1 MTELKRVFM
10 VDGKPFYPLGSQ
22 FLDISGYSVRDAS
35 ETDAAFEGLKRAHG
49 NTALF
54 PVNWDEVEPKEGK
67 FNFTSVDVLLAKAR
81 RYGVKL
87 MLLWFGTWKCTW
99 MDYTPAWVKTNPQ
112 RFKRVIS
119 STGDALWILSSHCPA
134 NFEADKKAFT
144 ALCKYLK
151 AKDSAE
157 HTVIGIQVENES
169 GIIGSDRDYGPVGQA
184 VFDSPVPA
192 KLLSSMK
199 AAGKGRVYDIWQQTG
214 GKKSGTWPELFGW
227 SAGELMTAWS
237 FANYIDGLAEAG
249 KAAHDIPMFINVWPK
264 EGERPWSIP
273 GEDYPSGGGDT
284 MMLDIFKWFTPHV
297 DLIAPDLNLRN
308 PSAYESMC
316 AAYARDDNPLFTPE
330 SDGSPNM
337 LRGIADYNAIGFFAW
352 IRPVIAEDGSID
364 PISKEASDIIRC
376 VAAVIPLLL
385 KYQGTGQ
392 VHAVIEEEDMTS
404 QRFDFDG
411 YLGRVTFGRIINPFG
426 RRREQIGSTRGWGLV
441 IQASR
446 NEFYLVGANYRLFL
460 RPKLPP
466 EKMLASTLSR
476 AYRSGPKDRYLT
488 VEEGHFAQNGK
499 FQVECRHNGGE
510 LDQGVWVDADAGVV
524 VRVIMCD

>member
-1 MTELKRVFM
+1 MTEVKRVFI
-10 VDGKPFYPLGSQ
+10 VDGKPFFPLGSE
-22 FLDISGYSVRDAS
+22 FLDISGYSVRDES
-35 ETDAAFEGLKRAHG
+35 EIDTAFEGLKRAHG

-54 PVNWDEVEPKEGK
+54 PINWDQVEPKEGK
-67 FNFTSVDVLLAKAR
+67 FDFTSVDVLLAKAR

-87 MLLWFGTWKCTW
+87 MLLWFGTWKNAC
-99 MDYTPAWVKTNPQ
+99 MDYVPAWVKTNPQ
-112 RFKRVIS
+112 RFKRIIS
-119 STGDALWILSSHCPA
+119 PTGDDLWDLSSHCPA

-199 AAGKGRVYDIWQQTG
+199 AAGKGRVYDIWQQAG

-237 FANYIDGLAEAG
+237 FATYIDGVAEAG
-249 KAAHDIPMFINVWPK
+249 KAGYDIPMFINVWTM
-264 EGERPWSIP
+264 EGNKPWSIP
-273 GEDYPSGGGDT
+273 GEDYPSGGAAT
-284 MMLDIFKWFTPHV
+284 TMLDIYKWFTPHI
-297 DLIAPDLNLRN
+297 DLIAPDIYILNPRC
-308 PSAYESMC
+308 YEAMC

-330 SDGSPNM
+330 SPGSPNL
-337 LRGIADYNAIGFFAW
+337 LRAIADYNAIGYFAL
-352 IRPVIAEDGSID
+352 IQPIFAEDGSID
-364 PISKEASDIIRC
+364 PTLQMSSDIVRC

-385 KYQGTGQ
+385 KYQGTGHI
-392 VHAVIEEEDMTS
+392 HAVIEEEDMTS

-510 LDQGVWVDADAGVV
+510 LDQGVWVDADTGVV